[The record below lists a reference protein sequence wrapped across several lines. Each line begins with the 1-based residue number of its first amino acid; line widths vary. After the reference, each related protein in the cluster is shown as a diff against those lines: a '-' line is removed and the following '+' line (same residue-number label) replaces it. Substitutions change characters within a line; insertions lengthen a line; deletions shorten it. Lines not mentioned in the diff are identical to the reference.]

1 MLGHGVGLWLTL
13 GLDLPDIQKWNNL
26 INMMHR
32 LIFMINDNWYLV
44 NYDPL
49 VKIYIYITI
58 QSYI

>member
-1 MLGHGVGLWLTL
+1 MGLWLTL